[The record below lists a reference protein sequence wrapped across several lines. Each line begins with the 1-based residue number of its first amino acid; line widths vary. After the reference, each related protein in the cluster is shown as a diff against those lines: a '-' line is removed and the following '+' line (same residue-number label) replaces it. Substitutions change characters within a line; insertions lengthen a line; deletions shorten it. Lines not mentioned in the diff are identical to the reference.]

1 MTNHMKMT
9 DSQLVE
15 GNEDNLNRDEPFVDF
30 IITDSRVVNSD
41 NDNIETVITS
51 MDTDISIP
59 KTNGIGVDTGPSS
72 RKKK

>member
-1 MTNHMKMT
+1 MTNQMKMT

-59 KTNGIGVDTGPSS
+59 KTNGIDVDTGP
-72 RKKK
+72 